1 MNSTKLIPNLVGFIM
16 IALVSAGCQADSRKQ
31 ALAISE
37 SQLALRQI
45 QSRAFDTTDRD
56 LMLRTIIATMQDLS
70 FVIDKADNTLGSV
83 SGTKLDG
90 YQLRMTVTVRP
101 RGATQLLVRANA
113 QYNITPVEDPEP
125 YQQFFAALEKSV
137 FLTAQQLD

>member
-1 MNSTKLIPNLVGFIM
+1 MPQKLLRTVVVLLLPTMLL
-16 IALVSAGCQADSRKQ
+16 AACQTDSRQQ
-31 ALAISE
+31 ALATSE

-45 QSRAFDTTDRD
+45 QSRAFDTTDRER
-56 LMLRTIIATMQDLS
+56 MLRTIIATLQDLS
-70 FVIDKADNTLGSV
+70 FVVDKADATLGSV

-101 RGATQLLVRANA
+101 RGENQLIVRANA

-137 FLTAQQLD
+137 FLTAQAVD

>member
-1 MNSTKLIPNLVGFIM
+1 MSRKLLRTVVVLLLPTMLL
-16 IALVSAGCQADSRKQ
+16 AACQTDSRQQ
-31 ALAISE
+31 ALATSE

-56 LMLRTIIATMQDLS
+56 RMLRTIISTLQDLS
-70 FVIDKADNTLGSV
+70 FEVDKADATLGSV

-101 RGATQLLVRANA
+101 RGESQLIVRANA

-137 FLTAQQLD
+137 FLTAQAVD